1 MGVVFTAEQ
10 HAAAVSAGVP
20 FTKSGLGQGPGRGD
34 AARDAHWHEYQDD
47 WLSAFDR
54 GATLPPPG
62 NGEAG
67 PRWTE
72 WKRLIRQH
80 GAITAA
86 AARLARRTVTVRPA
100 STAAESERSCLATGL
115 HVSHAWVRANLGA
128 IVQLR
133 VGELALSAC
142 AQGATRELSADVRAA
157 DGVVSVEA
165 GEVRYGF
172 APEAGESDLDFRR
185 RRMRHRE
192 RELRV
197 LEQLACPSKKRKLR
211 PDDDAEAGGGAAA
224 AAVAPERRNGTAFV
238 DAQGRPFVGTPI
250 PPPALAGR
258 RRGSAG
264 GWPYVI
270 ANVLTTNLLTYYE
283 VTTLLIA

>member
-10 HAAAVSAGVP
+10 HAAATSAGVP
-20 FTKSGLGQGPGRGD
+20 FTKHGLGQGPGRGD

-54 GATLPPPG
+54 DATLPPPG
-62 NGEAG
+62 NGEGG

-72 WKRLIRQH
+72 WRRLIRQH

-100 STAAESERSCLATGL
+100 STATESERSCLATGL
-115 HVSHAWVRANLGA
+115 HVSNAWVQANLGA
-128 IVQLR
+128 ILQLR
-133 VGELALSAC
+133 VGELTLSAS
-142 AQGATRELSADVRAA
+142 AQGATRELSADVRAG
-157 DGVVSVEA
+157 DGGVSVEK
-165 GEVRYGF
+165 GEVTYGF

-192 RELRV
+192 RELSV

-224 AAVAPERRNGTAFV
+224 AGQPERRNGTAFV
-238 DAQGRPFVGTPI
+238 DALGRPFVGTPI
-250 PPPALAGR
+250 PPPVMARR

-264 GWPYVI
+264 G
-270 ANVLTTNLLTYYE
+270 
-283 VTTLLIA
+283 